1 MHPAVQKLIEEQ
13 RAQKEQEREQ
23 ILRSLG
29 LMEKSEER
37 EYANRPYYDLENAK
51 MHGYDQ
57 CEMIDGKPRYYR
69 VKQAQVSINLT
80 DEEYA
85 EVYKI
90 YQERKAKE
98 SQSSPVQVTLKE
110 LDVQGESAPES
121 KFEPSFLSKAFRIL
135 AWICWVGGFIAAI
148 GLSIFEIENYYGRV
162 ERQFNF
168 AVFLAYCGAFSS
180 AGLFWRAIAHILDAL
195 DAIAANTGGRKF
207 SFKKDAK

>member
-13 RAQKEQEREQ
+13 RAQKDQEREQ

-29 LMEKSEER
+29 LMEKPEER
-37 EYANRPYYDLENAK
+37 EYANRPYRDLEIAK

-98 SQSSPVQVTLKE
+98 GQHSPVQVTFKE
-110 LDVQGESAPES
+110 LDAQGETAPES
-121 KFEPSFLSKAFRIL
+121 KFEPSFLSQAFHAF
-135 AWICWVGGFIAAI
+135 AWIFWFGGLIGAI
-148 GLSIFEIENYYGRV
+148 ILSFVETENYYGRV
-162 ERQFNF
+162 ESYFSF
-168 AVFLAYCGAFSS
+168 TAFLEYCAIVFC
-180 AGLFWRAIAHILDAL
+180 AGLLWHAIAHALDAL
-195 DAIAANTGGRKF
+195 DIIAANTGGRKF
-207 SFKKDAK
+207 SLKKDAK

>member
-29 LMEKSEER
+29 LVEEQGER
-37 EYANRPYYDLENAK
+37 EYAKGLFGDAEIARSC
-51 MHGYDQ
+51 GYDC
-57 CEMIDGKPRYYR
+57 CEIVNGKAYYYR
-69 VKQAQVSINLT
+69 VKGPQTPLNLT

-148 GLSIFEIENYYGRV
+148 GLSNVEIENYYGRV
-162 ERQFNF
+162 ESHFNF
-168 AVFLAYCGAFSS
+168 VAFLAYCVAFFS
-180 AGLFWRAIAHILDAL
+180 AGLLWHAIAHALDAL
-195 DAIAANTGGRKF
+195 DIIAANTGGRKF
-207 SFKKDAK
+207 SLKKDAK

>member
-13 RAQKEQEREQ
+13 RAQEKREREQ
-23 ILRSLG
+23 VLLSLG
-29 LMEKSEER
+29 LVEEQEER
-37 EYANRPYYDLENAK
+37 EYAKGLFGDAEIARSC
-51 MHGYDQ
+51 GYDC
-57 CEMIDGKPRYYR
+57 CEIVNGNAHYYR
-69 VKQAQVSINLT
+69 VKRSQTSLNLT

-98 SQSSPVQVTLKE
+98 SQSSPVQVTLNE
-110 LDVQGESAPES
+110 LNVQGETAPKS
-121 KFEPSFLSKAFRIL
+121 KFEPSFLSKAFRIF

-148 GLSIFEIENYYGRV
+148 GLSSFEIENYYGRV
-162 ERQFNF
+162 ESQFSF
-168 AVFLAYCGAFSS
+168 AAFLAYCVVFFS
-180 AGLFWRAIAHILDAL
+180 AGLFWHAIAHILDAL